1 VPNKIKTNPETPIVF
16 QPSNNPFP
24 SGAGMPNGVIVDF
37 RPAGTANAAGRI
49 SAEYDLGPG
58 PRTTLF
64 EWRGNATFGSGVT
77 VGTSVD
83 AYISTSNSVFKD
95 GHLPTTEGPVV
106 YAEKRRNL
114 QFCGSMVADT
124 PVNNPLEPGNA
135 AGLVEIF
142 GRYISLLWWN
152 NTNAPLGTGNCFILT
167 PVPDE
172 VQ

>member
-1 VPNKIKTNPETPIVF
+1 MPNKIKTNPELPIVF

-24 SGAGMPNGVIVDF
+24 SGVGMPSGVIVDF
-37 RPAGTANAAGRI
+37 RPAGTLNTAGRI

-64 EWRGNATFGSGVT
+64 EWRGSATLSSGVM

-83 AYISTSNSVFKD
+83 AYISTGNSVFKD
-95 GHLPTTEGPVV
+95 GYLPKTEGGIS
-106 YAEKRRNL
+106 YTEKRRNL
-114 QFCGSMVADT
+114 QFCGSMVVDT
-124 PVNNPLEPGNA
+124 PGGAPDPANA

-142 GRYISLLWWN
+142 GRYISVMWWN

-172 VQ
+172 IQ

>member
-24 SGAGMPNGVIVDF
+24 SGPGMPSGVIVDF
-37 RPAGTANAAGRI
+37 RPASTASNAGRI
-49 SAEYDLGPG
+49 SAEYDLGQG

-64 EWRGNATFGSGVT
+64 EWRGNATIGSGAT

-95 GHLPTTEGPVV
+95 GHMPTTEG
-106 YAEKRRNL
+106 AIASTDKRRNL
-114 QFCGSMVADT
+114 QFCGSMVVDSATD
-124 PVNNPLEPGNA
+124 PANA
-135 AGLVEIF
+135 AGVVEIF
-142 GRYISLLWWN
+142 GRYISVLWWN
-152 NTNAPLGTGNCFILT
+152 NTNVPLGTGNCFILT

-172 VQ
+172 IQ